1 MLKNS
6 TIKDFEDALI
16 MLDQELKKANIK
28 IKIRAIGGFAM
39 MYYGFRENGYTI
51 DIDSLTEAYPEAVLE
66 LIQKVGREKG
76 IDEDWLNT
84 DCSTLDGFLD
94 PLSGEI
100 EWQRANYSFDS
111 IDLQIADV
119 RGLIRSKAKAIQ
131 DGGLVPRST
140 DKKDLISGLV
150 HVGIHDVEG
159 LDQSQEY
166 AFIASEYPRSY
177 EYLKQAG
184 KW

>member
-6 TIKDFEDALI
+6 TIKDFEEALA

-28 IKIRAIGGFAM
+28 IMIRAIGGFAM

-51 DIDSLTEAYPEAVLE
+51 DIDSLTEAYPENVLE
-66 LIQKVGREKG
+66 IIQKVGHEKG

-94 PLSGEI
+94 NLSVEI
-100 EWQRANYSFDS
+100 DWQKANYSFDN

-131 DGGLVPRST
+131 DGGVVPRST
-140 DKKDLISGLV
+140 DKKDLIAGLI
-150 HVGIHDVEG
+150 HVGINNIDV
-159 LDQSQEY
+159 LNQSKEY
-166 AFIASEYPRSY
+166 AFI
-177 EYLKQAG
+177 
-184 KW
+184 

>member
-6 TIKDFEDALI
+6 TINDFEEALT
-16 MLDQELKKANIK
+16 MLDQELKSTNNK
-28 IKIRAIGGFAM
+28 IVIRAIGGFAM

-51 DIDSLTEAYPEAVLE
+51 DIDSLTEAYPEEVLE
-66 LIQKVGREKG
+66 LIQKVGRAKG

-94 PLSGEI
+94 SLSGEI
-100 EWQRANYSFDS
+100 GWQKAKYSFEN

-119 RGLIRSKAKAIQ
+119 RGLIRSKAKSIQ

-150 HVGIHDVEG
+150 HVGIHDIDD
-159 LDQSQEY
+159 LDQSEEY

>member
-6 TIKDFEDALI
+6 TIKDFEEALTL
-16 MLDQELKKANIK
+16 LDQELKNAELK

-39 MYYGFRENGYTI
+39 MYYGFRDNGYTI
-51 DIDSLTEAYPEAVLE
+51 DIDSLTEAYSEDVLE
-66 LIQKVGREKG
+66 LIEKVGREKG

-94 PLSGEI
+94 SLSGEI
-100 EWQRANYSFDS
+100 DWQKANYTFDN

-119 RGLIRSKAKAIQ
+119 RGLIRSKAKAVQ
-131 DGGLVPRST
+131 DGGIVPRST

-150 HVGIHDVEG
+150 HVGIHGIEE
-159 LDQSQEY
+159 LDRSQEY
-166 AFIASEYPRSY
+166 AFIASDYPRSY
-177 EYLKQAG
+177 EFLKQAD

>member
-6 TIKDFEDALI
+6 TI
-16 MLDQELKKANIK
+16 
-28 IKIRAIGGFAM
+28 
-39 MYYGFRENGYTI
+39 
-51 DIDSLTEAYPEAVLE
+51 
-66 LIQKVGREKG
+66 
-76 IDEDWLNT
+76 
-84 DCSTLDGFLD
+84 
-94 PLSGEI
+94 
-100 EWQRANYSFDS
+100 
-111 IDLQIADV
+111 
-119 RGLIRSKAKAIQ
+119 
-131 DGGLVPRST
+131 
-140 DKKDLISGLV
+140 KDLISGLV